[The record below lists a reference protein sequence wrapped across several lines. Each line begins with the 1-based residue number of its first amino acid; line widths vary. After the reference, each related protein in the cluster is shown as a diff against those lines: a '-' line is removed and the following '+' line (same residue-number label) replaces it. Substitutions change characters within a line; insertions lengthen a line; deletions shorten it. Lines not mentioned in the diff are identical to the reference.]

1 MASVWDDF
9 LRLVSGKKAPAP
21 TDGAAPIAQ
30 GAGAGALKTLTA
42 MPQMEQMELMPE
54 APTPPA
60 PAYDA
65 NTDPNKIAAGKTEL
79 QKLLQQLNGAYDN
92 IFTDVDTLAKDKR
105 ATVDKTFD
113 QSDQDL
119 MDNYGKTSDA
129 TREIYSARNIY
140 NSNYRTQAEDDNTKT
155 FNRGL
160 TDNQT
165 GRQNAYG
172 GIGSWIDTT
181 KADVNA
187 KRPDIDLNRY
197 QDYNSVIGAQDTTKA
212 AIKSAQASR
221 AGLKTNSSYINDLN
235 AVAPKTT
242 DAGSVLTQQLSSLV
256 NNAAPLNAKM
266 EIAKGYISRAGLDS
280 QEAKDYW
287 MNYFMGLNS
296 PGQKPAI
303 GAPQKP
309 IV

>member
-1 MASVWDDF
+1 MQRERST
-9 LRLVSGKKAPAP
+9 RLVTS
-21 TDGAAPIAQ
+21 T
-30 GAGAGALKTLTA
+30 
-42 MPQMEQMELMPE
+42 
-54 APTPPA
+54 TP
-60 PAYDA
+60 
-65 NTDPNKIAAGKTEL
+65 
-79 QKLLQQLNGAYDN
+79 
-92 IFTDVDTLAKDKR
+92 
-105 ATVDKTFD
+105 
-113 QSDQDL
+113 
-119 MDNYGKTSDA
+119 
-129 TREIYSARNIY
+129 
-140 NSNYRTQAEDDNTKT
+140 NYRTQAEDDNTKT